1 MNLAISEL
9 YVVIPEK
16 EVAGKLAFAHDEDLL
31 RHSRKSDAFARVTD
45 NMLICCPLFWV
56 RH

>member
-1 MNLAISEL
+1 VNLAISEL
-9 YVVIPEK
+9 YVIIPAK

-31 RHSRKSDAFARVTD
+31 RHSRESDAFAGVTD
-45 NMLICCPLFWV
+45 NMSICGPLFWV

>member
-1 MNLAISEL
+1 VNLAISEL
-9 YVVIPEK
+9 YVVIPAK